1 MRNAPGLVKGSIDIV
16 DDSWF
21 GKFSDQYSK
30 SFHGSGVEEVL
41 GGSTIKE
48 CEFGP
53 LSRSHNHVYI
63 ECASMI
69 IRRLIQVQHPG
80 NDHLQG

>member
-1 MRNAPGLVKGSIDIV
+1 MRNAPSLVEGSIDIV

-21 GKFSDQYSK
+21 GKFSDRYPK
-30 SFHGSGVEEVL
+30 SFHGSRVEEVL
-41 GGSTIKE
+41 GGSTIEE
-48 CEFGP
+48 CEFGL

-69 IRRLIQVQHPG
+69 IRRPIQVQHPG
-80 NDHLQG
+80 NDRLRG